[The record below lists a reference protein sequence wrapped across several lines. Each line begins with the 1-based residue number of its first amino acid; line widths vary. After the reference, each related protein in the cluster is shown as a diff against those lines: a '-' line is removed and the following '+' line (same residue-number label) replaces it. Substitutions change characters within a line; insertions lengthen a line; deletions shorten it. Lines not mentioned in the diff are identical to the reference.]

1 VLPWLVP
8 VELAGREEVEEG
20 VPELL
25 GGAEEEEISLEEV
38 ELGELIG
45 RELAP
50 SICC

>member
-1 VLPWLVP
+1 M
-8 VELAGREEVEEG
+8 ELGEREEVEEV

-25 GGAEEEEISLEEV
+25 GGVEEEEEDIRGEDEV

-45 RELAP
+45 RELPA